1 MTLPKE
7 SLHSFAIEE
16 ALFLLKKHPCD
27 PKEIPGALLETE
39 DLFVL
44 HELAYNLYLS
54 YDYLNGEK
62 VFRRLVI
69 ARPYEPKFWKGLA
82 SCMQMNERYEDA
94 LLPWSILSIIDP
106 ISPVPHFHAAECLI
120 SLGELEKAKEALFA
134 AEHLDKSET
143 FKEKIE
149 ALKLSWN
156 FSFGKEGVSVG

>member
-7 SLHSFAIEE
+7 ALHSAALEE
-16 ALFLLKKHPCD
+16 ALTLLKSLPSD
-27 PKEIPGALLETE
+27 PREIPGALLETE

-54 YDYLNGEK
+54 YDYINGET

-82 SCMQMNERYEDA
+82 SCIQMQGRYEDA

-106 ISPVPHFHAAECLI
+106 TNPAPHFHAAECLI
-120 SLGELEKAKEALFA
+120 SLSEITKAGEALFA
-134 AEHLDKSET
+134 ADQIDKIGV
-143 FKEKIE
+143 FKNQIE
-149 ALKLSWN
+149 ALRMSWQMPLL
-156 FSFGKEGVSVG
+156 KEEVSVG